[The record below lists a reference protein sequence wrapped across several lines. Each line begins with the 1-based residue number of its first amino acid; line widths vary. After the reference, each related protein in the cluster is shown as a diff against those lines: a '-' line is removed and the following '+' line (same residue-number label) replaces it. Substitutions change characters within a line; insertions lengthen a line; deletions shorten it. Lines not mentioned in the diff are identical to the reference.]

1 MRHPADAGGVAH
13 DMTLATTQAALLARM
28 KALGLRLRR
37 LELPAVNGHGDD
49 GDHALHAEQRDLAF
63 ATRESVTAE
72 LAAIE
77 SALARI
83 ESGTFG
89 ACLDCGQAIPPK
101 RLAMYP
107 AAERDVRCQERLE
120 FTEARLRGPDRRPS
134 PYAEEEAD

>member
-1 MRHPADAGGVAH
+1 MRPPGDAGGVAH
-13 DMTLATTQAALLARM
+13 DMTLAPAQAVLLARM

-77 SALARI
+77 AALARI

-89 ACLDCGQAIPPK
+89 ACLDCGRPIPPK
-101 RLAMYP
+101 RLATLP
-107 AAERDVRCQERLE
+107 AVETCIACAERRESAD
-120 FTEARLRGPDRRPS
+120 ARLRGPDRQPS
-134 PYAEEEAD
+134 PYDEEES